1 MCRRFESCR
10 GHRHYQ
16 HKQSIHDRFILA
28 VVLHVV
34 RKVYARTMTE
44 AKSGR
49 RNRRRGEVEELPSGA
64 LRVKVY
70 AGEDALTGR
79 RHYLRETVP
88 AGPTAARDAE
98 RARARLLNQVD
109 EGRNPRTKA
118 TVNQL
123 MDRYLELLEVD
134 AMTFKSYEG
143 YIRNHIRP
151 LLGRLPLS
159 RLRPPEMRRVVE
171 SKQSMIV

>member
-1 MCRRFESCR
+1 M
-10 GHRHYQ
+10 
-16 HKQSIHDRFILA
+16 A
-28 VVLHVV
+28 
-34 RKVYARTMTE
+34 E

-118 TVNQL
+118 SVDQL
-123 MDRYLELLEVD
+123 MDRYLELLEVG
-134 AMTFKSYEG
+134 ATTLNSYEG

-159 RLRPPEMRRVVE
+159 KLGSTTAPRNAVPTRAARCPPPPSGRSTSASAAR
-171 SKQSMIV
+171 

>member
-98 RARARLLNQVD
+98 RARARLLNQVVKF
-109 EGRNPRTKA
+109 RTSCG
-118 TVNQL
+118 
-123 MDRYLELLEVD
+123 LLCGLRERVEQWVD
-134 AMTFKSYEG
+134 DF
-143 YIRNHIRP
+143 
-151 LLGRLPLS
+151 
-159 RLRPPEMRRVVE
+159 LREPFAG
-171 SKQSMIV
+171 